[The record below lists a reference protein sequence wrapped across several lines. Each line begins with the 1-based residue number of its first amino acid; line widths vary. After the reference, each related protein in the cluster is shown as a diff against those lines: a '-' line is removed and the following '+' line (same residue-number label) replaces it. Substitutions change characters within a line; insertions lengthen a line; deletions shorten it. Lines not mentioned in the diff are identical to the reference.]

1 MSYPYIMKKFNQ
13 SRGFYIYG
21 KNAVEESIIADPSKI
36 AEVFFVQDE
45 KGKSIK
51 GVDEIVSTA
60 KSNGIRMQTID
71 GKKQQRLVGDA
82 HTQGVIAY
90 YTGFSYSHFSDLL
103 ENIADRQDSCVL
115 VLDGVEDVQNF
126 GAIIRTAV
134 AVGVDAVFVSDFH
147 QAPVSGG
154 TFKTSA
160 GTIGK
165 VPIIQFAGMGQVMED
180 LKKNDFWLY
189 GVDMPDEESEKAN
202 PYPAGNI
209 WQQKFDGRCAIIVGG
224 EGKGISQKAK
234 EKCDFIAP
242 IPMTSGVESLNV
254 SVATAVA
261 LYEWKRQQMC

>member
-1 MSYPYIMKKFNQ
+1 MKKFNH

-21 KNAVEESIIADPSKI
+21 KNAVEETILAEPGKV
-36 AEVFFVQDE
+36 AEVFFVQEE
-45 KGKSIK
+45 KGKSVK
-51 GVDEIVSTA
+51 GVDEIVSAA
-60 KSNGIRMQTID
+60 KSHGVRMQTID
-71 GKKQQRLVGDA
+71 EKKENRLVGDVK
-82 HTQGVIAY
+82 TQGVIAY
-90 YTGFSYSHFSDLL
+90 YTGFTYSHFSDLV
-103 ENIADRQDSCVL
+103 EKIADHSKSCVL
-115 VLDGVEDVQNF
+115 VLDGIEDVQNF

-134 AVGVDAVFVSDFH
+134 AVGVDAVMVSDFH

-165 VPIIQFAGMGQVMED
+165 IPIIQFAGMGQAMED

-189 GVDMPDEESEKAN
+189 GVDMPDEESERTN

-242 IPMTSGVESLNV
+242 IPMENTVESLNV
-254 SVATAVA
+254 SVAAAVA
-261 LYEWKRQQMC
+261 LYEWKRQQGISG